1 MKAMSKGDDWF
12 CFFREG
18 DQNAFEKAFG
28 LYYRPV
34 IYYAMKILHEDSY
47 AEDIV
52 SESFNKAWNNREK
65 LETARHF
72 ENFLYMVTRNACLSY
87 IRSDRIAQ
95 ITEKEWW
102 RMFNQE
108 REGYILDVEK
118 AHAEL
123 IEKINCHLEKLSGG
137 QIVRMSYLEG
147 KSTKEIASQLKITEN
162 IVYITKHRSL
172 KALRS
177 MLEGAK

>member
-12 CFFREG
+12 FFFREG

-34 IYYAMKILHEDSY
+34 IYYAMKILNDDSY

-52 SESFNKAWNNREK
+52 SETFNKAWQNREK
-65 LETARHF
+65 LETVGHF

-87 IRSDRIAQ
+87 IRSDRVAQ
-95 ITEKEWW
+95 MTEKGWW
-102 RMFNQE
+102 RMFNEE
-108 REGYILDVEK
+108 REGHILDLEK
-118 AHAEL
+118 AHTEL
-123 IEKINCHLEKLSGG
+123 MESINRHLEKLSGG

-147 KSTKEIASQLKITEN
+147 KSTKEIASKLKITEN

-172 KALRS
+172 KSLRS
-177 MLEGAK
+177 MLV